1 VYQAVHDHLYHVV
14 HNEATL
20 SPKES
25 RNLDQLVEDCLAAF
39 IAAGTLDLSL
49 DQLARAV
56 GTSKRML
63 IHYFGSREI
72 LEQKAFALL
81 EDRLRERFN
90 VSRFPPGASL
100 ATVVSALWDQST
112 APQSRGVLLLIM
124 DVSRRA
130 WSGSDRAKA
139 FYAEQQRRWVDLL
152 LKFLP
157 DPRAVDELLQLFQG
171 AILVHLVTGDSEK
184 GKRALRRMLR
194 TESQSEKRRPRKPA
208 KGTQLGLIPDP

>member
-1 VYQAVHDHLYHVV
+1 MARSEPQ
-14 HNEATL
+14 
-20 SPKES
+20 
-25 RNLDQLVEDCLAAF
+25 NLGQLVEGCLAAF

-49 DQLARAV
+49 DQLARVV

-72 LEQKAFALL
+72 LEQKAVALL
-81 EDRLRERFN
+81 EDRLRDRFN

-112 APQSRGVLLLIM
+112 APQSRGTLLLIM
-124 DVSRRA
+124 DVSRRT

-157 DPRAVDELLQLFQG
+157 DPRAVEELLQLFQG
-171 AILVHLVTGDSEK
+171 AILVYLVTGDSEK
-184 GKRALRRMLR
+184 GKRALQRMLR
-194 TESQSEKRRPRKPA
+194 REAESKKNRSGKSTKYPLHR
-208 KGTQLGLIPDP
+208 TDH

>member
-1 VYQAVHDHLYHVV
+1 MYQTVQDYLYHVV

-25 RNLDQLVEDCLAAF
+25 RNLDQLVEACLAAF
-39 IAAGTLDLSL
+39 IAAGTLDQSL
-49 DQLARAV
+49 DQLADAV

-72 LEQKAFALL
+72 LEQNAIALL
-81 EDRLRERFN
+81 EDRLRDRFN
-90 VSRFPPGASL
+90 TGQFRPGASL

-139 FYAEQQRRWVDLL
+139 FYAEQQRQWVELL
-152 LKFLP
+152 IKFLP
-157 DPRAVDELLQLFQG
+157 DKRAVVELLQLFQG
-171 AILVHLVTGDSEK
+171 AILVYLVTGDAAK
-184 GKRALRRMLR
+184 GKRALQRMLR
-194 TESQSEKRRPRKPA
+194 REAKPN
-208 KGTQLGLIPDP
+208 KST

>member
-1 VYQAVHDHLYHVV
+1 MV
-14 HNEATL
+14 HNEATV

-25 RNLDQLVEDCLAAF
+25 RNLDQLAETCLAAF

-49 DQLARAV
+49 DHLADAV

-63 IHYFGSREI
+63 IHYFGSRET
-72 LEQKAFALL
+72 LEQKAIALL
-81 EDRLRERFN
+81 EDRLRDRFST
-90 VSRFPPGASL
+90 SRFPPGTSL
-100 ATVVSALWDQST
+100 SAVVSALWDQST

-152 LKFLP
+152 RKFLP
-157 DPRAVDELLQLFQG
+157 DPRAVEELLQLFQG
-171 AILVHLVTGDSEK
+171 AILVYLVTGDREK
-184 GKRALRRMLR
+184 GKRTLQRMLR
-194 TESQSEKRRPRKPA
+194 REAESSKAHPNKPKQGPRP
-208 KGTQLGLIPDP
+208 TNH